1 LGRYIFYW
9 AVLVQLM
16 SDENLGDDFF
26 NYHSRF
32 SIAKKYVVI
41 KIIITIIVRH
51 THKLSNAKIASLSAL
66 KTP

>member
-1 LGRYIFYW
+1 
-9 AVLVQLM
+9 M

-32 SIAKKYVVI
+32 SIAKKHVFI